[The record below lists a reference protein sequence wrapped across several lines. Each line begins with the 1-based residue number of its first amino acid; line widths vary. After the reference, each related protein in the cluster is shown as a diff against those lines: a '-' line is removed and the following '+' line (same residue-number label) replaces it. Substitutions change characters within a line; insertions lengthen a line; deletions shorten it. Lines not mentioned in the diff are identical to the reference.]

1 MSSSPIYI
9 KHPIIWD
16 NSVEF
21 RLYQKNIAESACLSN
36 TLVILPTALGK
47 TIISA
52 LVCADMLYKYRD
64 KRVLIMA
71 PTRPLVGQHLKLF
84 SSVLKILEEQ
94 IVAITGK
101 TLPETRRAIWCKKE
115 VRLIFATPEIVK
127 NDLNEGRLQ
136 LRDFSLLVFDEAHKA
151 VKDYSYTLIAKEY
164 INQSPC
170 PMILALTA
178 SPGAERSRVQEV
190 CNNLFIEN
198 LEYRNEDDP
207 DVKPYVNPIQVKWEW
222 FSLPEEYRYIAS
234 TLRSMLHEKL
244 RWLIQRGIL
253 RRKSLEWVFKRDLI
267 SLGEELQYTIELT
280 MEEQRAPLYIALM
293 NQSSA
298 LTLMYCLELI
308 ESQGSFSLKAFL
320 DRIEQEENEKTHSAL
335 LKQPGIMEIRAIL
348 QNMTNE
354 GPKIQYLLQ
363 LMKNSRDYSQNRVS
377 HSDKSEANYNNKDN
391 NQKSKILIFTQ
402 YRDTAKHIVEILSR
416 NKISCSRFVG
426 QANRTGDDG
435 MTQEKQAEVLESFRE
450 GDFQVLVA
458 TSIAEEGLDIPEV
471 DLVVFYE
478 PIPSEIRYIQRRGR
492 TGRNS
497 AGLVILLAMKD
508 SIDVRYLN
516 ASTRRVEKM
525 KESLASIK
533 TTFRPL
539 TREAQFKLNPMTAD
553 ELITIEKRNKR
564 VKDRLSETVRLAIT
578 QGLLPENEAS
588 ERLNV
593 LSRNRRMN
601 SLSIET
607 ELLTGHFR
615 KQVDKAARRI
625 YLELQKYGRGGTDVE
640 ALTDIL
646 DIEDQVKIEAIK
658 KLEKLRK
665 VEWLDEGTIAS
676 TNWIYRLPLGK
687 ILNLHI
693 EKVVQGKAVVMI
705 DGKWRARLNHYDYE
719 GPREFLK
726 KGSKFKAIGELYHDD
741 GVLSIKVKQI
751 IGAT

>member
-21 RLYQKNIAESACLSN
+21 RLYQKNIAESASLSN

-52 LVCADMLYKYRD
+52 LVCADMLFKYRD

-84 SSVLKILEEQ
+84 SSILKILEEQ

-178 SPGAERSRVQEV
+178 SPGAERSRIQEV

-253 RRKSLEWVFKRDLI
+253 RKKSLEWVFKRDLI

-280 MEEQRAPLYIALM
+280 MEEQRGPLYIALM

-320 DRIEQEENEKTHSAL
+320 DRIEQEEKEKTHSAL

-363 LMKNSRDYSQNRVS
+363 LVKHSRDYSQNRIS
-377 HSDKSEANYNNKDN
+377 YSDNSEANYNKDN

-426 QANRTGDDG
+426 QANRLGDDG
-435 MTQEKQAEVLESFRE
+435 MKQEKQAEVLESFRE

-508 SIDVRYLN
+508 SIDVQYLN

-533 TTFRPL
+533 TTLRPL

-578 QGLLPENEAS
+578 QGLLPENEAN

-607 ELLTGHFR
+607 EFLTGHFR

-625 YLELQKYGRGGTDVE
+625 YLELQKYGRGGTDAE
-640 ALTDIL
+640 ALTDLL
-646 DIEDQVKIEAIK
+646 DIEDQVMIEAIK

-676 TNWIYRLPLGK
+676 TNWICRQPSGK

-693 EKVVQGKAVVMI
+693 EKVVQGKAVVTI

>member
-222 FSLPEEYRYIAS
+222 FSLPEEYHYIAS

-335 LKQPGIMEIRAIL
+335 LKQPSIMEIRAIL

-363 LMKNSRDYSQNRVS
+363 LMKHSRDYSQNRVS

-426 QANRTGDDG
+426 QANRMGDDG

>member
-1 MSSSPIYI
+1 
-9 KHPIIWD
+9 
-16 NSVEF
+16 
-21 RLYQKNIAESACLSN
+21 
-36 TLVILPTALGK
+36 
-47 TIISA
+47 
-52 LVCADMLYKYRD
+52 
-64 KRVLIMA
+64 
-71 PTRPLVGQHLKLF
+71 
-84 SSVLKILEEQ
+84 
-94 IVAITGK
+94 
-101 TLPETRRAIWCKKE
+101 
-115 VRLIFATPEIVK
+115 
-127 NDLNEGRLQ
+127 
-136 LRDFSLLVFDEAHKA
+136 
-151 VKDYSYTLIAKEY
+151 
-164 INQSPC
+164 
-170 PMILALTA
+170 
-178 SPGAERSRVQEV
+178 
-190 CNNLFIEN
+190 
-198 LEYRNEDDP
+198 
-207 DVKPYVNPIQVKWEW
+207 
-222 FSLPEEYRYIAS
+222 
-234 TLRSMLHEKL
+234 MLHEKL
-244 RWLIQRGIL
+244 RWLIQRRIL
-253 RRKSLEWVFKRDLI
+253 RKKSLEWVFKRDLI

-320 DRIEQEENEKTHSAL
+320 DRIEQEEKEKTHSAL

-363 LMKNSRDYSQNRVS
+363 LVKHSKDYSQNRVS
-377 HSDKSEANYNNKDN
+377 HSDNSEANYNKDN

-426 QANRTGDDG
+426 QANRMGDNG

-478 PIPSEIRYIQRRGR
+478 PIP
-492 TGRNS
+492 
-497 AGLVILLAMKD
+497 AMKD
-508 SIDVRYLN
+508 SIDVQYLN

-533 TTFRPL
+533 TTLRPL

-553 ELITIEKRNKR
+553 ELIIIDKRNKR
-564 VKDRLSETVRLAIT
+564 VKDRLSETVRLAVT
-578 QGLLPENEAS
+578 QGLLPENEAN

-601 SLSIET
+601 SSSIET
-607 ELLTGHFR
+607 ELLTGQFR

-640 ALTDIL
+640 ALTDLL
-646 DIEDQVKIEAIK
+646 DIEDQVMIEAIK

-676 TNWIYRLPLGK
+676 TNWIYRQPLGK
-687 ILNLHI
+687 TLNLHI
-693 EKVVQGKAVVMI
+693 EKVVQGKAVVTI

>member
-363 LMKNSRDYSQNRVS
+363 LMKHNRDYSQNRVS

-426 QANRTGDDG
+426 QANRMGDDG

>member
-1 MSSSPIYI
+1 
-9 KHPIIWD
+9 
-16 NSVEF
+16 
-21 RLYQKNIAESACLSN
+21 
-36 TLVILPTALGK
+36 
-47 TIISA
+47 
-52 LVCADMLYKYRD
+52 
-64 KRVLIMA
+64 MA

-84 SSVLKILEEQ
+84 SSILKILEEQ

-178 SPGAERSRVQEV
+178 SPGAERSRIQEV

-253 RRKSLEWVFKRDLI
+253 RKKSLEWVFKRDLI

-280 MEEQRAPLYIALM
+280 MEEQRGPLYIALM

-320 DRIEQEENEKTHSAL
+320 DRIEQEEKEKTHSAL

-363 LMKNSRDYSQNRVS
+363 LVKHSRDYSQNRIS
-377 HSDKSEANYNNKDN
+377 YSDNSEANYNKDN

-426 QANRTGDDG
+426 QANRLGDDG
-435 MTQEKQAEVLESFRE
+435 MKQEKQAEVLESFRE

-508 SIDVRYLN
+508 SIDVQYLN

-578 QGLLPENEAS
+578 QGLLPENEAN

-640 ALTDIL
+640 TLTDLL
-646 DIEDQVKIEAIK
+646 DIEDQVMIEAIK

-676 TNWIYRLPLGK
+676 TNWIYRQPSGK

-693 EKVVQGKAVVMI
+693 EKVVQGKAVVTI

>member
-21 RLYQKNIAESACLSN
+21 RLYQKNIAESASLSN

-52 LVCADMLYKYRD
+52 LVCADMLFKYRD

-84 SSVLKILEEQ
+84 SSILKILEEQ

-178 SPGAERSRVQEV
+178 SPGAERSKIQEV

-253 RRKSLEWVFKRDLI
+253 RKKSLEWVFKRDLI

-280 MEEQRAPLYIALM
+280 MEEQRGPLYIALM

-320 DRIEQEENEKTHSAL
+320 DRIEQEEKEKTHSAL

-363 LMKNSRDYSQNRVS
+363 LVKHSRDYSQNRIS
-377 HSDKSEANYNNKDN
+377 YSDNSEANYNKDN

-426 QANRTGDDG
+426 QANRLGDDG
-435 MTQEKQAEVLESFRE
+435 MKQEKQAEVLESFRE

-471 DLVVFYE
+471 DLVIFYE

-508 SIDVRYLN
+508 SIDVQYLN

-539 TREAQFKLNPMTAD
+539 TREAQFKLNPMTTD

-578 QGLLPENEAS
+578 QGLLPENEAN

-607 ELLTGHFR
+607 EFLTGHFR

-625 YLELQKYGRGGTDVE
+625 YLELQKYGRGGTDAE
-640 ALTDIL
+640 ALTDLL
-646 DIEDQVKIEAIK
+646 DIEDQVMIEAIK
-658 KLEKLRK
+658 KLERLRK
-665 VEWLDEGTIAS
+665 VEWLDEGTIAC
-676 TNWIYRLPLGK
+676 TNWIYRQPLGK

-693 EKVVQGKAVVMI
+693 EKVVQGKAVVTI

>member
-21 RLYQKNIAESACLSN
+21 RLYQKNIAESASLSN

-84 SSVLKILEEQ
+84 SSILKILEEQ
-94 IVAITGK
+94 IVAVTGK

-178 SPGAERSRVQEV
+178 SPGAERSRIQEV

-198 LEYRNEDDP
+198 LEYCNEDDP

-253 RRKSLEWVFKRDLI
+253 RKKSLEWVFKRDLI

-320 DRIEQEENEKTHSAL
+320 DRIEQEEKEKTHSAL

-363 LMKNSRDYSQNRVS
+363 LVKHSKDYLQNRVS
-377 HSDKSEANYNNKDN
+377 HSDNSEANYNKNN

-426 QANRTGDDG
+426 QANRLGDDG

-497 AGLVILLAMKD
+497 PGMVILLAMKD
-508 SIDVRYLN
+508 SIDERYLY
-516 ASTRRVEKM
+516 ASKRRIEKM
-525 KESLASIK
+525 KQLLSNVSTAI
-533 TTFRPL
+533 RP
-539 TREAQFKLNPMTAD
+539 TQRTSAEPNPMTPD
-553 ELITIEKRNKR
+553 EVSSFEFMRTLF
-564 VKDRLSETVRLAIT
+564 D
-578 QGLLPENEAS
+578 
-588 ERLNV
+588 ER
-593 LSRNRRMN
+593 
-601 SLSIET
+601 
-607 ELLTGHFR
+607 
-615 KQVDKAARRI
+615 VDKM
-625 YLELQKYGRGGTDVE
+625 LSSSPQS
-640 ALTDIL
+640 DIM
-646 DIEDQVKIEAIK
+646 
-658 KLEKLRK
+658 K
-665 VEWLDEGTIAS
+665 VD
-676 TNWIYRLPLGK
+676 N
-687 ILNLHI
+687 
-693 EKVVQGKAVVMI
+693 
-705 DGKWRARLNHYDYE
+705 
-719 GPREFLK
+719 
-726 KGSKFKAIGELYHDD
+726 
-741 GVLSIKVKQI
+741 
-751 IGAT
+751 

>member
-21 RLYQKNIAESACLSN
+21 RLYQKNIVESACLSN

-222 FSLPEEYRYIAS
+222 FSLPEEYHYIAS

-363 LMKNSRDYSQNRVS
+363 LMKHSRDYSQNRVS
-377 HSDKSEANYNNKDN
+377 HSDKSKANYNNKDN

-426 QANRTGDDG
+426 QANRMGDDG

-578 QGLLPENEAS
+578 QGLLPENEAN

-607 ELLTGHFR
+607 ELLTDHFR

-625 YLELQKYGRGGTDVE
+625 YLQLQKYGRGGTDVE
-640 ALTDIL
+640 ALTDVL

>member
-222 FSLPEEYRYIAS
+222 FSLPEEYHYIAS

-426 QANRTGDDG
+426 QANRMGDDG

-578 QGLLPENEAS
+578 QGLLPENEAN

>member
-363 LMKNSRDYSQNRVS
+363 LMKHNRDYSQNRVS

-426 QANRTGDDG
+426 QANRMGDDG

-533 TTFRPL
+533 ATFRPL

-588 ERLNV
+588 ERLNL

>member
-1 MSSSPIYI
+1 MLSSPIYI

-16 NSVEF
+16 SSVEF
-21 RLYQKNIAESACLSN
+21 RLYQKNIAESASLSN

-84 SSVLKILEEQ
+84 SSVLKVLEEQ

-115 VRLIFATPEIVK
+115 VRLIFATPEVVK

-234 TLRSMLHEKL
+234 ILRSMLHEKL

-253 RRKSLEWVFKRDLI
+253 KRKSLEWVFKRDLI

-280 MEEQRAPLYIALM
+280 MEEQRTPLYIALM
-293 NQSSA
+293 SQSSA

-320 DRIEQEENEKTHSAL
+320 DRIEQEEKEKTHSAL

-363 LMKNSRDYSQNRVS
+363 LVKHSRDYSQNRIS
-377 HSDKSEANYNNKDN
+377 HSENSEANYNKDN

-426 QANRTGDDG
+426 QANRLGDDG

-497 AGLVILLAMKD
+497 AGSVILLAMKD

-525 KESLASIK
+525 KELLASIK
-533 TTFRPL
+533 TRFRPL
-539 TREAQFKLNPMTAD
+539 TREAQFKPNPMTSD

-564 VKDRLSETVRLAIT
+564 VKDHLSETVRLAIT
-578 QGLLPENEAS
+578 QGLLPENEAN
-588 ERLNV
+588 ERLNI

-607 ELLTGHFR
+607 EMLTGLFR
-615 KQVDKAARRI
+615 KHVDKAARRI
-625 YLELQKYGRGGTDVE
+625 YIELQKYGRRGTDVE
-640 ALTDIL
+640 TLTNVL
-646 DIEDQVKIEAIK
+646 DIENQVMIEAIK

-676 TNWIYRLPLGK
+676 TNWIYRQPLGK
-687 ILNLHI
+687 ILNLHV
-693 EKVVQGKAVVMI
+693 EKVVQGKALVMV

-726 KGSKFKAIGELYHDD
+726 KGSKFKAIGELYHDE

>member
-16 NSVEF
+16 SSVEF
-21 RLYQKNIAESACLSN
+21 RLYQKNIAESASLSN

-71 PTRPLVGQHLKLF
+71 PIRPLVGQHLKLF
-84 SSVLKILEEQ
+84 SSVLKVLEEQ

-115 VRLIFATPEIVK
+115 VRLIFATPEVVK

-234 TLRSMLHEKL
+234 ILRSMLHEKL

-253 RRKSLEWVFKRDLI
+253 KRKSLEWVFKRDLI

-280 MEEQRAPLYIALM
+280 MEEQRTPLYIALM

-320 DRIEQEENEKTHSAL
+320 DRIEQEEKEKTHSAL
-335 LKQPGIMEIRAIL
+335 LKQPGTMEIRAIL

-354 GPKIQYLLQ
+354 GPKIQCLLQ
-363 LMKNSRDYSQNRVS
+363 LVKHSRDYSQNRIS
-377 HSDKSEANYNNKDN
+377 HSENSEANYNKDN

-402 YRDTAKHIVEILSR
+402 YRETAKHIVEILSR

-426 QANRTGDDG
+426 QASRLGDDG
-435 MTQEKQAEVLESFRE
+435 MTQDRQAEVLEFFKG

-478 PIPSEIRYIQRRGR
+478 PIPSEIRHIQRRWR
-492 TGRNS
+492 TGRKNLGS
-497 AGLVILLAMKD
+497 VLILATKD
-508 SIDVRYLN
+508 TIDQRYLN
-516 ASTRRVEKM
+516 VSRKKIQKM
-525 KESLASIK
+525 KSILSSIDTQLK
-533 TTFRPL
+533 FKSIHRIS
-539 TREAQFKLNPMTAD
+539 AQKDPMTK
-553 ELITIEKRNKR
+553 EEIEFL
-564 VKDRLSETVRLAIT
+564 DSCL
-578 QGLLPENEAS
+578 
-588 ERLNV
+588 
-593 LSRNRRMN
+593 
-601 SLSIET
+601 
-607 ELLTGHFR
+607 
-615 KQVDKAARRI
+615 D
-625 YLELQKYGRGGTDVE
+625 KYGER
-640 ALTDIL
+640 
-646 DIEDQVKIEAIK
+646 IK
-658 KLEKLRK
+658 
-665 VEWLDEGTIAS
+665 
-676 TNWIYRLPLGK
+676 
-687 ILNLHI
+687 
-693 EKVVQGKAVVMI
+693 QG
-705 DGKWRARLNHYDYE
+705 
-719 GPREFLK
+719 
-726 KGSKFKAIGELYHDD
+726 
-741 GVLSIKVKQI
+741 
-751 IGAT
+751 